1 MKIENTKNRWLFLL
15 FIILLALRLASP
27 ATANLSFIVLAIVA
41 VLGGKYLIFAF
52 FISWLLTLFNP
63 IMSPESTLASLA
75 RYLMIL
81 LGLINI
87 TIYLIQNKITTISK
101 YLFWLCV
108 LNIILILHSISVSY
122 EVSIS
127 ILKLLSWFIAAF
139 VLINTWTAMSDQDK
153 TQIYNF
159 IISILK
165 SVAIFSLPLF
175 FIPEIG
181 FARNGTGFQGL
192 LNHPQAFGPTI
203 ALLATIIVGNMLSSK
218 KLITSDVI
226 WFCICLVLII
236 LSEARTAGLALFLA
250 LLFSI
255 LFNPILLGKRF
266 LEANPIFKNKS
277 LYIWLLIILGIS
289 VSTYPLYIDS
299 VKNYVFKRTE
309 STTITEL
316 ADASRGNLVES
327 MIHNINKNPMF
338 GIGFGVA
345 SEPNKLEIATDP
357 IFGLPISATIEKG
370 VLPVA
375 VIEELGIL
383 IGSLVFLWLF
393 YSIKKSARSD
403 IQKLAIVLCIL
414 CLNLGE
420 YMFFS
425 IGGMGMLM
433 LIFFTRSVSD

>member
-1 MKIENTKNRWLFLL
+1 
-15 FIILLALRLASP
+15 
-27 ATANLSFIVLAIVA
+27 
-41 VLGGKYLIFAF
+41 
-52 FISWLLTLFNP
+52 
-63 IMSPESTLASLA
+63 
-75 RYLMIL
+75 
-81 LGLINI
+81 
-87 TIYLIQNKITTISK
+87 
-101 YLFWLCV
+101 
-108 LNIILILHSISVSY
+108 Y

-203 ALLATIIVGNMLSSK
+203 ALLATIIVGKMLSSK

-357 IFGLPISATIEKG
+357 IFGFPISATIEKG